1 MVSII
6 VSGHRQFSLGLLDAF
21 EIIFGKDVN
30 VQAVP
35 FFKGEGLLQMQEK
48 FQQKINQIGKDKEVL
63 ILVDVFVGT
72 PYNAAAQ
79 IAYTNEN
86 IDILT
91 GVNLPIL
98 LEAAAVKEQLTLAQL
113 IENLRK
119 VATDSHQN
127 FRSVLTKRQYKVDE
141 KEDLL

>member
-6 VSGHRQFSLGLLDAF
+6 VSGHGQFSLGLLDAF

-35 FFKGEGLLQMQEK
+35 FFKGEGLPQMQEK
-48 FQQKINQIGKDKEVL
+48 FQQKINQISKDKEVL
-63 ILVDVFVGT
+63 ILVDVFAGT
-72 PYNAAAQ
+72 PYNTAAQ

-98 LEAAAVKEQLTLAQL
+98 LEAAAIKEQLTLAQL

-127 FRSVLTKRQYKVDE
+127 FRSALTKRQYKVDE
-141 KEDLL
+141 EEDLL

>member
-6 VSGHRQFSLGLLDAF
+6 VSGHGQFSLGLLDAF
-21 EIIFGKDVN
+21 EMIFGKDVN

-35 FFKGEGLLQMQEK
+35 FFKGEGLPQMQEK

-63 ILVDVFVGT
+63 ILVDIFAGT

-127 FRSVLTKRQYKVDE
+127 FRSVLTKRQDEVDE
-141 KEDLL
+141 EEDLL

>member
-1 MVSII
+1 M
-6 VSGHRQFSLGLLDAF
+6 
-21 EIIFGKDVN
+21 
-30 VQAVP
+30 
-35 FFKGEGLLQMQEK
+35 
-48 FQQKINQIGKDKEVL
+48 
-63 ILVDVFVGT
+63 
-72 PYNAAAQ
+72 AAQ

-119 VATDSHQN
+119 VATDSRQN
-127 FRSVLTKRQYKVDE
+127 FRSVLTKRQDEVDE
-141 KEDLL
+141 EEDLL